1 MLNKLSLP
9 VGIENIGAYAFSEC
23 SLLSSVIIP
32 NNFVRIGGAA
42 FSRTGLTS
50 VEVPEGI
57 TSIES
62 STFYLCEKLKT
73 VSLPESLHSIRSD
86 AFRQCKTLESIRIS
100 ENVDSIGSNSF
111 QGCIG
116 LKEVVIQGGNTD
128 LVIEWGTFGDCGF
141 EDIVLPDRVETIT
154 VLKTAF
160 NSSERICLETKV
172 QSVHKVLNNAD
183 NRPSYYYV
191 DTMG

>member
-1 MLNKLSLP
+1 M
-9 VGIENIGAYAFSEC
+9 
-23 SLLSSVIIP
+23 
-32 NNFVRIGGAA
+32 
-42 FSRTGLTS
+42 
-50 VEVPEGI
+50 
-57 TSIES
+57 
-62 STFYLCEKLKT
+62 KT

-141 EDIVLPDRVETIT
+141 EDIVLPDRLTYIGHSVFMGCSN
-154 VLKTAF
+154 LKNHFAQ
-160 NSSERICLETKV
+160 RDYC
-172 QSVHKVLNNAD
+172 
-183 NRPSYYYV
+183 NRTQFVSRNLSCQV
-191 DTMG
+191 GDSRWGD